1 MVGTEK
7 TSNAGSLSENV
18 QVISFKFC
26 MILTSIELH
35 TFIPGV
41 CLFLCLFVFG
51 GGGQECKLHFYSS
64 HLIVPIL
71 NGRYII

>member
-41 CLFLCLFVFG
+41 CLFLWLFFFG
-51 GGGQECKLHFYSS
+51 GEGKSASCTFTV
-64 HLIVPIL
+64 LI
-71 NGRYII
+71 